1 MARDRRSVLFL
12 PAWCEVNP
20 YQPLLAKTL
29 GEEGYAVDFAD
40 YPKARLPLFRLLLNR
55 RRVGVLHIHWIAPWM
70 RPLLWSGNPVK
81 RLIKLLL
88 LILDLRLCRLLGVP
102 IYWTIHNL
110 VSHESADPQWE
121 LRLRRQIARL
131 VDGCFVHS
139 QSALALLERE
149 YGVALAGKTQVVPHA
164 SYVGQY
170 PAAPPDAVTT
180 MRYDLGLK
188 ASDFVYLFVGA
199 IRRYKGVGE
208 LVEAFRALPDD
219 DARLVIAGAAFT
231 PDIEDWLR
239 AAVAEDRR
247 IVLRIGYVPDEDLP
261 SYLNLASVV
270 VLPYARTLAS
280 GSALL
285 AMSFAKPLILPE
297 AARVFDVPG
306 DNGALYFKPGQ
317 LPDALMGAR
326 RADLTR
332 MAAANRA
339 EAETRT
345 WPAMAAITAAAYR
358 ARDDSTNPA
367 RTGLGHAGEQ
377 HPQSGRI

>member
-12 PAWCEVNP
+12 PAWCEANP
-20 YQPLLAKTL
+20 YQPLLAKAL
-29 GEEGYAVDFAD
+29 AQEGYAVDCAD
-40 YPKARLPLFRLLLNR
+40 YPKARLPLFRLLLR
-55 RRVGVLHIHWIAPWM
+55 RRDVGVLHIHWIAPWM
-70 RPLLWSGNPVK
+70 RPLLWSANPFK
-81 RLIKLLL
+81 RLIKLML

-102 IYWTIHNL
+102 VYWTIHNL
-110 VSHESADPQWE
+110 VSHESADPRWE

-131 VDGCFVHS
+131 ADGCFVHS

-149 YGVALAGKTQVVPHA
+149 YGVALAGKTRVVPHA

-180 MRYDLGLK
+180 MRHDLGLK
-188 ASDFVYLFVGA
+188 GSDFVYLFVGA

-208 LVEAFRALPDD
+208 LVDAFRALPDG

-231 PDIEDWLR
+231 PEIEDWLR
-239 AAVAEDRR
+239 GAAAKDRR

-261 SYLNLASVV
+261 SYLSLASVV

-306 DNGALYFKPGQ
+306 DDGALYFEPGQ
-317 LPDALMGAR
+317 LSEALR
-326 RADLTR
+326 RARHADLAG
-332 MAAANRA
+332 MAAVNRA
-339 EAETRT
+339 EAEARS
-345 WPAMAAITAAAYR
+345 WPAMAAITASAYR
-358 ARDDSTNPA
+358 TRDASPNPA
-367 RTGLGHAGEQ
+367 LSPA
-377 HPQSGRI
+377 S